1 MMKKFYLIAAMMLT
15 TVAVNAQQRLNLSTY
30 AGTNLTKY
38 ADTECVVNANRFV
51 CTGWNTLSL
60 PFAVTEAEL
69 NEVFGTDCRL
79 ERLVGAELEG
89 SGITLNF
96 MDCKAE
102 GIQPNVPYI
111 LYYSGEAAN
120 KQLTKTALV
129 KAGESVVSFN
139 AGSVTVTMFGANT
152 KRESKGLYGILAR
165 DNAEAKFVSADDI
178 PTGFYATR
186 CGISLSNGTSTPLT
200 ARHLKAGE
208 VTSITAIAGTNE
220 RVDVYN
226 LAGQR
231 VAGNIRVADMNNLP
245 AAIYVVKGQKVM
257 VK

>member
-1 MMKKFYLIAAMMLT
+1 MMKKFYLIAAMVLS
-15 TVAVNAQQRLNLSTY
+15 TVAVNAQQKLTLSTY
-30 AGTNLTKY
+30 AGTNISKY
-38 ADTECVVNANRFV
+38 ADSECLITANRFV
-51 CTGWNTLSL
+51 CTGWNTVSL

-102 GIQPNVPYI
+102 GIQANMPYL
-111 LYYSGEAAN
+111 LYYSGEATT
-120 KQLTKTALV
+120 KQLKKTALL
-129 KAGESVVSFN
+129 KAGESAVSYT
-139 AGSVTVTMFGANT
+139 AGGVTVTMFGVNT
-152 KRESKGLYGILAR
+152 KQDSKGLYGILAK
-165 DNAEAKFVSADDI
+165 DNAEAKFVCADDI
-178 PTGFYATR
+178 TSGFYATR

-200 ARHLKAGE
+200 SRHLKAGE
-208 VTSITAIAGTNE
+208 VTSITAVAGVNE

-231 VAGNIRVADMNNLP
+231 VAGNIRVADINNLP